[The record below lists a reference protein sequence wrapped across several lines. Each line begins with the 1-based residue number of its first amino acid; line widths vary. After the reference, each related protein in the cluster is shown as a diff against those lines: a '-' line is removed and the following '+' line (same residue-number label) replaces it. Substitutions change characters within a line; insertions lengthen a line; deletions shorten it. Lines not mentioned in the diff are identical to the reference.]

1 MLMNQAL
8 DVSLIHSRLGWEN
21 RKRHRGKAEK
31 ELVTSTVIEVWLS
44 YGDALGL
51 FGQSDLCLMF
61 YYAAGPK
68 TYQSWRGL
76 FS

>member
-31 ELVTSTVIEVWLS
+31 ELVTSTVIEVWLVM
-44 YGDALGL
+44 LWV
-51 FGQSDLCLMF
+51 CLVNL
-61 YYAAGPK
+61 
-68 TYQSWRGL
+68 TYV
-76 FS
+76 